1 MGRSERRERREVGR
15 ELRFVSQ
22 RHLRHDREHESLA
35 LEPRGVL
42 VEQGLAAEAEGFER
56 GSRDGAVGGYDGIVG
71 HLDEDVALLD
81 VAGGDASAARVGKT
95 ADGDA
100 VELHPFLLHPRQ
112 VRALA
117 VVQENPRCAGVILL
131 LNRRLFGR
139 GLWLLRAAG
148 LWGRRIA
155 GGRLTLL
162 LHRSE
167 GFELR
172 ARSMS

>member
-1 MGRSERRERREVGR
+1 MGRSERRECREVGR

-81 VAGGDASAARVGKT
+81 VAGGDASAARVGKPS
-95 ADGDA
+95 DGDA
-100 VELHPFLLHPRQ
+100 V
-112 VRALA
+112 
-117 VVQENPRCAGVILL
+117 
-131 LNRRLFGR
+131 
-139 GLWLLRAAG
+139 
-148 LWGRRIA
+148 
-155 GGRLTLL
+155 
-162 LHRSE
+162 
-167 GFELR
+167 
-172 ARSMS
+172 